1 MPRRIILE
9 KQLYNMT
16 ARLAN
21 GDSIV
26 SR

>member
-16 ARLAN
+16 AGLAN